1 MLCWESDQ
9 SDVDSVTLATF
20 EKQDAEPQVIDTPD
34 VEAPEGLVSLNDLS
48 GSWVLDSDPNDTLEI
63 SAYNGDPYSGSFV
76 HTDASGTTQIGDIA
90 LFAEEK
96 PDGSVSYWYYF
107 YLDAD
112 TVWTG
117 YCIPEQVEDQ
127 MAMGQGG
134 DPLYVRVP

>member
-1 MLCWESDQ
+1 MKTIKDKYLVVGADFAGFPLKEVVVEHLQKKGWKITDLG
-9 SDVDSVTLATF
+9 VT
-20 EKQDAEPQVIDTPD
+20 K
-34 VEAPEGLVSLNDLS
+34 
-48 GSWVLDSDPNDTLEI
+48 DSDPNDTLEI